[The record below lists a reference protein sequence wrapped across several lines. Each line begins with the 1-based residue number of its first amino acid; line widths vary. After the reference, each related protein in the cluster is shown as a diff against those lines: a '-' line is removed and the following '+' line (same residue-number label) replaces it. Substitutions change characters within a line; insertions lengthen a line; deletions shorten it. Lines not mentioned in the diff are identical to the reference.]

1 MREARAHFVSLPA
14 SEEAF
19 LAVVT
24 NPMSKENS
32 YVRQVIGYWEMVAAL
47 VVHGTLNSVLVF
59 DTCQE
64 MYFVYAKIQP
74 FIAVLREKLGAPDF
88 LANVQKLVEGSEE
101 GRQRVSRLQARI
113 AARANAPA
121 RAVS

>member
-1 MREARAHFVSLPA
+1 M
-14 SEEAF
+14 
-19 LAVVT
+19 
-24 NPMSKENS
+24 
-32 YVRQVIGYWEMVAAL
+32 
-47 VVHGTLNSVLVF
+47 HGTLNSALVF

-121 RAVS
+121 QSRQLEIPNSSTHECRDRDSATALVQCLQR